1 MFRSI
6 ALFVL
11 AKKLQALMIKIDLAF
26 NFCHQMT
33 KKGVFDYVGDV
44 HTINFV

>member
-11 AKKLQALMIKIDLAF
+11 AKKLLHHFLKIDLAF
-26 NFCHQMT
+26 NFCQQMT
-33 KKGVFDYVGDV
+33 KQGVFDYLGDV